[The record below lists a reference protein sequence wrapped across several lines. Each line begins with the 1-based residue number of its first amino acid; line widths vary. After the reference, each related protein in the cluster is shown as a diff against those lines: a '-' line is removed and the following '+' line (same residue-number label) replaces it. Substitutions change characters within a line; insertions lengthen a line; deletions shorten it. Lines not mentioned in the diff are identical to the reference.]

1 MKILN
6 KTSYSG
12 FLNKIGI
19 YGMDEYEDIIMI
31 PLITEDPVILMGE
44 YGTGKTQLLNNLA
57 KILGLKHKHYN
68 ASLISFEDLIGYP
81 FPDKKNKKVE
91 FLKTEASVWDAN
103 SILIDEINRCKP
115 ETQNKF
121 FSLIHEK
128 KLEGIE
134 LKNLVYRWA
143 AMNPPAY
150 IDEDNAYHQYE
161 GVNYLDKALADRF
174 SIFIETP
181 NWSQLDIENKEIIL
195 SNVADKEINP
205 DKDLIKNISLL
216 KDEFKKALEF
226 KNDDINR
233 YSIFVADSLIKAG
246 IDLSSR
252 RIKMIVKN
260 LIALSILTGR
270 KDFMLFFNVLRLSIP
285 HKCFGVRVVTDTL
298 KVIHQKAFNQ
308 YISDKIDYLHK
319 FFFVRDF
326 LEKTDIL
333 MNKIKDPQERG
344 LIISSFINDNNINQ
358 IYKKAY
364 LYILFPLLMSGRI
377 EINFQVLELVRLNIN
392 DFYCNKIEINKED
405 NSFLGFPQQS
415 MIFNYISSQLEN
427 EDNSKMVNFIKFF
440 LFKIAND
447 YPDISKET
455 VGFLIGEMRN
465 FCKKY
470 YLNQKEEL

>member
-81 FPDKKNKKVE
+81 FPDKENKKVE

-134 LKNLVYRWA
+134 LKNLIYRWA
-143 AMNPPAY
+143 AMNPPGY
-150 IDEDNAYHQYE
+150 IDDDSNSQDYE

-181 NWSQLDIENKEIIL
+181 NWSQLNIKDKEIIL
-195 SNVADKEINP
+195 SNIANEEINP

-216 KDEFKKALEF
+216 KDEFKKALKF

-270 KDFMLFFNVLRLSIP
+270 KDFILFYNVLRLSIP

-308 YISDKIDYLHK
+308 YISDKIDYFHK
-319 FFFVRDF
+319 FLFVRNF

-344 LIISSFINDNNINQ
+344 LIISNFINDNINQ

-364 LYILFPLLMSGRI
+364 LYTLFPLLMSGRI
-377 EINFQVLELVRLNIN
+377 EINFQVLELVRLSIN
-392 DFYCNKIEINKED
+392 DFYLDKIEIDED
-405 NSFLGFPQQS
+405 DSFLDFSQQS
-415 MIFNYISSQLEN
+415 YISSQFKM

-440 LFKIAND
+440 LFKIVKD
-447 YPDISKET
+447 YPDISNET
-455 VGFLIGEMRN
+455 IGFLIREMRN
-465 FCKKY
+465 FYKKY

>member
-19 YGMDEYEDIIMI
+19 YGMDKYEDITMI
-31 PLITEDPVILMGE
+31 PLITEDPVILIGE
-44 YGTGKTQLLNNLA
+44 YGSGKTQLLNNLA

-68 ASLISFEDLIGYP
+68 ASLVSFEDLIGYP
-81 FPDKKNKKVE
+81 FPNKE
-91 FLKTEASVWDAN
+91 TEQIDFMKTEASVWDAN

-150 IDEDNAYHQYE
+150 IDEDNAYQQYE

-181 NWSQLDIENKEIIL
+181 NWSQLDIENKKIIL
-195 SNVADKEINP
+195 SNVAGEKINQ
-205 DKDLIKNISLL
+205 DEDLIKNISLL

-233 YSIFVADSLIKAG
+233 YSIFVADSLIKTG

-252 RIKMIVKN
+252 RIKMIVRN
-260 LIALSILTGR
+260 LIALSILTGG
-270 KDFMLFFNVLRLSIP
+270 KDFMLFYDVLRLSIP

-308 YISDKIDYLHK
+308 YISDKTDYLHK
-319 FFFVRDF
+319 FLFVKDF

-344 LIISSFINDNNINQ
+344 LAISNFINDNINQ

-364 LYILFPLLMSGRI
+364 LYTLFPLLMSGRI
-377 EINFQVLELVRLNIN
+377 EINFQVLESVRLSIN
-392 DFYCNKIEINKED
+392 DFYCNKIEINEED
-405 NSFLGFPQQS
+405 NSFHGFPQQS
-415 MIFNYISSQLEN
+415 KIFNYISSQLEN

-440 LFKIAND
+440 SFKIAKD
-447 YPDISKET
+447 YPDISNET
-455 VGFLIGEMRN
+455 VWFLIEEMRN
-465 FCKKY
+465 LYKKY

>member
-1 MKILN
+1 
-6 KTSYSG
+6 
-12 FLNKIGI
+12 
-19 YGMDEYEDIIMI
+19 MDEYEDITMI
-31 PLITEDPVILMGE
+31 PLITEDPVILIGE
-44 YGTGKTQLLNNLA
+44 YGSGKTQLLNNLA

-68 ASLISFEDLIGYP
+68 ASLVSFEDLIGYP
-81 FPDKKNKKVE
+81 FPNKE
-91 FLKTEASVWDAN
+91 TEQIDFMKTEASVWDAN

-143 AMNPPAY
+143 AMHPPAY
-150 IDEDNAYHQYE
+150 IDEDNAYQQYE

-181 NWSQLDIENKEIIL
+181 NWSQLDIENKKIIL
-195 SNVADKEINP
+195 SNVAGEKINQ
-205 DKDLIKNISLL
+205 DEDLIKNISLL

-233 YSIFVADSLIKAG
+233 YSIFVADSLIKTG

-252 RIKMIVKN
+252 RIKMIVRN
-260 LIALSILTGR
+260 LIALSILTGG
-270 KDFMLFFNVLRLSIP
+270 KDFILFYYVLRLSIP

-308 YISDKIDYLHK
+308 YISDKTDYLHK
-319 FFFVRDF
+319 FHFVRDF

-344 LIISSFINDNNINQ
+344 LVISNFINDNINQ
-358 IYKKAY
+358 VYKKAY
-364 LYILFPLLMSGRI
+364 LYTLFPLLMSGRI
-377 EINFQVLELVRLNIN
+377 EINFQVLESVRLSIK
-392 DFYCNKIEINKED
+392 DFYLDKIEINEED
-405 NSFLGFPQQS
+405 NSFLGFPQQR
-415 MIFNYISSQLEN
+415 MIFNYISSQFEN

-440 LFKIAND
+440 LFKIAKD
-447 YPDISKET
+447 YPDISNET

-465 FCKKY
+465 FYKKY